1 MGVRGATEFTVFK
14 FTEDILYTT
23 RELLINKKWKI
34 ETESRMNLNE
44 VVVLKAK
51 VCLLPSPGV
60 ES

>member
-1 MGVRGATEFTVFK
+1 MSVKGATEFTVFK
-14 FTEDILYTT
+14 FAEDILYTT
-23 RELLINKKWKI
+23 RELLINKKRKI
-34 ETESRMNLNE
+34 ETESRMNLDE